1 MRGFK
6 PKRASGANNY
16 ADGGVVSGIK
26 RALGFDPERAA
37 RIAEYKAQQKAE
49 AAAAA
54 APAAAPKLAGGALQ
68 NAANALRNRRK
79 QIDEAAGYANG
90 GMVRGPGT
98 GTSDDIETEI
108 PAGSYIMPADSTAQL
123 GEEALSSM
131 GRGFKPG
138 RNADC
143 SDIQWWLEWYT
154 DTGATVTTATV
165 AVTYNDGTTGN
176 LTGVSLAATRRA
188 SFMQPLNGLIPAA
201 SGGKFIR
208 AVNTVTLS
216 ASTGTVG
223 NFGVTATRLRGSLF
237 MPIAN
242 AKFSADWAN
251 LPINTIPNSACPFI
265 VVITSTTSTGTLRGG
280 GKIAHG

>member
-1 MRGFK
+1 MITNRDQLID
-6 PKRASGANNY
+6 ALANNSTRIVIDKASIANAAVGQY
-16 ADGGVVSGIK
+16 HSLWRATGQPGQGAIPTAAANCNQSTTGGMKFSQQTAPAKSYLAYLEATSSNSAMTLEVHDRLMHMGGLNGTLTTAQTVGLDFNGVTADN
-26 RALGFDPERAA
+26 
-37 RIAEYKAQQKAE
+37 IAERI
-49 AAAAA
+49 
-54 APAAAPKLAGGALQ
+54 G
-68 NAANALRNRRK
+68 
-79 QIDEAAGYANG
+79 D
-90 GMVRGPGT
+90 
-98 GTSDDIETEI
+98 
-108 PAGSYIMPADSTAQL
+108 ADY
-123 GEEALSSM
+123 
-131 GRGFKPG
+131 
-138 RNADC
+138 

-223 NFGVTATRLRGSLF
+223 NFGVTATRLRGTLF

-265 VVITSTTSTGTLRGG
+265 AVLASTTSTGTLRGG